1 MLRLLSLCQALKSP
15 GTDWRIVMDA
25 METRRNAI
33 VELINEKGTISFS
46 QIKDA
51 FPHVSEMTLRTDL
64 KLLDEA
70 KRILRIHGGAKSV
83 QVIIGTDDFLN
94 RKSVRNIPEKQK
106 IAEKALTLLR
116 EDTTVF
122 LDSGSTA
129 TMFARYFPD
138 QSNLIYTTGLSCA
151 TELANL
157 SKPTVMLPGGRLNRY
172 SQSVFGFS
180 AIKEL
185 ERVNFHQAFLG
196 ITGFHPL
203 AGFTCGINDE
213 ACLKQTAIR
222 RSEQVVLLLD
232 SSKIGVKCSFGVCG
246 FEDVD
251 ILVSD
256 GKLPKDFLEEC
267 KKYGVTVL

>member
-1 MLRLLSLCQALKSP
+1 
-15 GTDWRIVMDA
+15 
-25 METRRNAI
+25 MEVRRNAI
-33 VELINEKGTISFS
+33 VELINEKGTVSFS
-46 QIKDA
+46 QIKEA
-51 FPHVSEMTLRTDL
+51 FPNVSEMTLRTDL

-83 QVIIGTDDFLN
+83 QVIIGTDDFLS

-116 EDTTVF
+116 ADTTIF

-129 TMFARYFPD
+129 TVLARQFPD

-157 SKPTVMLPGGRLNRY
+157 SQPTVMLPGGKLNRY

-196 ITGFHPL
+196 ITGYHPA
-203 AGFTCGINDE
+203 AGFTCGISDE
-213 ACLKQTAIR
+213 AFLKQTAIR
-222 RSEQVVLLLD
+222 QSDQVVVLMD
-232 SSKIGVKCSFGVCG
+232 SSKIGVKSSFGICG
-246 FEDVD
+246 FAD
-251 ILVSD
+251 IDIVISD
-256 GKLPKDFLEEC
+256 GKLPEDFLAEC
-267 KKYGVTVL
+267 RKSGVTVL

>member
-1 MLRLLSLCQALKSP
+1 
-15 GTDWRIVMDA
+15 

-33 VELINEKGTISFS
+33 VELINEKETVSFS
-46 QIKDA
+46 EIKEA
-51 FPHVSEMTLRTDL
+51 FPNVSEMTLRTDL
-64 KLLDEA
+64 KFLDKE

-94 RKSVRNIPEKQK
+94 RKSVRNIPAKQK

-116 EDTTVF
+116 PDTTVF

-129 TMFARYFPD
+129 TVFARRFPN

-151 TELANL
+151 TEFAEL
-157 SKPTVMLPGGRLNRY
+157 SKPSVMIPGGKLNRY

-196 ITGFHPL
+196 VTGFDFS
-203 AGFTCGINDE
+203 AGFTCGISDE
-213 ACLKQTAIR
+213 ALLKETAIR
-222 RSEQVVLLLD
+222 QSEQVIALMD
-232 SSKIGVKCSFGVCG
+232 SSKIGVKCSFSFGSLAD
-246 FEDVD
+246 FD
-251 ILVSD
+251 IIVSD
-256 GKLPKDFLEEC
+256 GNLPEDFLEEC
-267 KKYGVTVL
+267 RKYSVRVL